1 MKKEILEK
9 AKNISVRVT
18 QEILEHIDEFK
29 DQRSRMIE
37 IISNR
42 DIKDE
47 RVLFAMSVLPRHIFI
62 PERFSVF
69 SYDDSPVE
77 IGFGQT
83 ISQPYITA
91 FMTEQLEILH
101 SDSVLEI
108 GTGSGYH
115 TAILSMLSSRVVTI
129 EYEQNLSARAERI
142 LGYLGLSENIR
153 FVVGDGS
160 LGFEQGAPYDK
171 ICVSSAAPDVPP
183 PLLEQLREGGI
194 IVIPIGQTDEQILCK
209 IIKESNGKGFVK
221 KELCPC
227 RFVKMRGRYGFK

>member
-1 MKKEILEK
+1 MKREILEEARK
-9 AKNISVRVT
+9 ISVRVT

-29 DQRSRMIE
+29 EQRSRMVE
-37 IISNR
+37 LISDR
-42 DIKDE
+42 DIKDK

-91 FMTEQLEILH
+91 FMTEQLEILP

-115 TAILSMLSSRVVTI
+115 TAILSMLSSKVVTI
-129 EYEQNLSARAERI
+129 EYEETLSARARGI
-142 LGYLGLSENIR
+142 LEYLGLSESIR

-160 LGFEQGAPYDK
+160 LGFEEEAPYDK
-171 ICVSSAAPDVPP
+171 ICISSAAPDIPP

-194 IVIPIGQTDEQILCK
+194 MVIPIGETDEQILCK
-209 IIKESNGKGFVK
+209 IIKESDGKGFVK

-227 RFVKMRGRYGFK
+227 RFVKMKGRYGFK